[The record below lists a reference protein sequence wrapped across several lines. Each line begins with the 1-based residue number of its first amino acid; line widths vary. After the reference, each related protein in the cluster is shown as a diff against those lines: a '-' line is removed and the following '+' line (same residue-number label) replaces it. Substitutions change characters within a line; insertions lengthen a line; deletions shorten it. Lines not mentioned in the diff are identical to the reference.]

1 MIKRLFIALVLFMIA
16 AIFLDLAINY
26 RESASLSPLGR
37 YYAEQGPAELG
48 AANLV
53 TAVVVT

>member
-1 MIKRLFIALVLFMIA
+1 MIKRLFIAMVLAMIA
-16 AIFLDLAINY
+16 IIFLDLAVNY
-26 RESASLSPLGR
+26 REGTSLSPLGY
-37 YYAEQGPAELG
+37 YYADQGPAELG